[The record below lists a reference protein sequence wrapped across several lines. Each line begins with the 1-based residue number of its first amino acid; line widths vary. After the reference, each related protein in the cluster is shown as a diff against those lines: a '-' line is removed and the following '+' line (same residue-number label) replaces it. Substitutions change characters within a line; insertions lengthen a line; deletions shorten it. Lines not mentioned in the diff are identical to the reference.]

1 MLKKLKG
8 WFSKDTNKKESR
20 EKPQAGL
27 SNQTLAAQLA
37 ADVSEAPVPADPATV
52 PEPEPA
58 PPPAVAPPAN
68 CIVIPGD
75 IVLNLFPPEYLIA
88 PVENLVADYGEQTG
102 FIFARDDL
110 MSGLSTG
117 RLPFSLADVV
127 QKAQLNVFTD
137 EIMEIYGQ
145 EVELPL
151 ALIVPL
157 IPPAW
162 FVVGQQDQSKQ
173 QIVDEMDDLF
183 TDSMA
188 PEAAEEEPAAEAE
201 PAAKDEPTTEHTPV
215 PPPQPA
221 PPEPEP
227 VAEAPVPAPPE
238 PEPEPAAAPPPVS
251 EPAAPPPPPTL
262 QPPAL
267 EPVPAPA
274 AETPPPP
281 TLQPPAPTPAPEPG
295 APPPAPTLQPPAPT
309 PAPEPAAPP
318 PAAAAAEAAD
328 TGAAAENIS
337 EAVKAYFEVNSLDTA
352 ILVKQ
357 KLLYSEGVQEAAGN
371 VENWHSQAPNG
382 IDVNRGG
389 VEELCMLEGVDEPLA
404 KSIIAHRAQAPFT
417 ALQELLKVPGLSL
430 STYQNMTGL
439 GLNIDL
445 MKAEL
450 ETNNLL
456 NIDSTEVSMAAIADA
471 ALAVMQLDAIFI
483 SGSDGLVLA
492 QAVVFDQISVFS
504 DGLAAAAP
512 QLFKRA
518 RKLLV
523 QARLPVVT
531 MSTFF
536 VGQHAITCA
545 GAHQIFCAC
554 IHRTEYPSGEEL
566 KICQKLAH
574 ELVWYC
580 SHRATV

>member
-1 MLKKLKG
+1 MFKKLKG
-8 WFSKDTNKKESR
+8 WFGKDTNKKESR
-20 EKPQAGL
+20 EKTKTEL

-37 ADVSEAPVPADPATV
+37 ADNSEVSVPAEAELLTSPATDEPV
-52 PEPEPA
+52 MGFDAGAATNHPAAVAEPEPA
-58 PPPAVAPPAN
+58 LPPPAVELPAD
-68 CIVIPGD
+68 CIAIPGN
-75 IVLNLFPPEYLIA
+75 IVLSMFPPEYLIA

-102 FIFARDDL
+102 FIFAQSDL
-110 MSGLSTG
+110 MYGLSTG
-117 RLPFSLADVV
+117 RLTFSLADVV

-145 EVELPL
+145 EIELPL
-151 ALIVPL
+151 VLVVPL

-183 TDSMA
+183 TDSMT
-188 PEAAEEEPAAEAE
+188 PEAAEAE
-201 PAAKDEPTTEHTPV
+201 PAA
-215 PPPQPA
+215 
-221 PPEPEP
+221 
-227 VAEAPVPAPPE
+227 
-238 PEPEPAAAPPPVS
+238 EPEPAAKDEPPTEESPDPAPQPEPPALEPVPAPAS
-251 EPAAPPPPPTL
+251 ETPPPPPTL

-267 EPVPAPA
+267 EP
-274 AETPPPP
+274 
-281 TLQPPAPTPAPEPG
+281 QPPTPA
-295 APPPAPTLQPPAPT
+295 Q
-309 PAPEPAAPP
+309 PP
-318 PAAAAAEAAD
+318 PAAPAAEAAD
-328 TGAAAENIS
+328 TGAAAEDIS
-337 EAVKAYFEVNSLDTA
+337 EAVKAYFEVNSLDKA

-357 KLLYSEGVQEAAGN
+357 KLLYSEGVREAAGN
-371 VENWHSQAPNG
+371 VEDWHSQAPNG
-382 IDVNRGG
+382 IDVNRSG
-389 VEELCMLEGVDEPLA
+389 VGELCMLEGVDEPLA
-404 KSIIAHRAQAPFT
+404 ESIIAHRTQTPF
-417 ALQELLKVPGLSL
+417 ASLQDLLKVPGLSL
-430 STYQNMTGL
+430 SAYQKMTGL
-439 GLNIDL
+439 GLNVEL

-471 ALAVMQLDAIFI
+471 ALAGMQLDAIFI

-504 DGLAAAAP
+504 EGLAAAVP

-518 RKLLV
+518 QKLLI
-523 QARLPVVT
+523 QARLPIVT

-554 IHRTEYPSGEEL
+554 IHRTEYPSGEDL
-566 KICQKLAH
+566 KICQNLAH

>member
-1 MLKKLKG
+1 MFKKLKG
-8 WFSKDTNKKESR
+8 WFGKATNKKESR
-20 EKPQAGL
+20 EKTKTEL
-27 SNQTLAAQLA
+27 SNQALAAQLA
-37 ADVSEAPVPADPATV
+37 ADNSEVSVPAEAELLTSPATDEPVMVLDANSATDHPAAV

-58 PPPAVAPPAN
+58 PPPPAVEPPAD
-68 CIVIPGD
+68 CIAIPGN
-75 IVLNLFPPEYLIA
+75 IVLSLFPPEYLIA

-102 FIFARDDL
+102 FIFARSDL
-110 MSGLSTG
+110 MYGLSAG
-117 RLPFSLADVV
+117 RLTFSLADVV

-145 EVELPL
+145 EIELPL
-151 ALIVPL
+151 VLVVPL

-183 TDSMA
+183 TDSMT
-188 PEAAEEEPAAEAE
+188 PEAAEAE
-201 PAAKDEPTTEHTPV
+201 PAA
-215 PPPQPA
+215 
-221 PPEPEP
+221 
-227 VAEAPVPAPPE
+227 
-238 PEPEPAAAPPPVS
+238 EPEPAAKDEPPTEESPGPAPQPEPPEPEAAPAGEAPVPEPAAPPPEPTVQPPALEPVPAPAS
-251 EPAAPPPPPTL
+251 ETPPPPPTL

-267 EPVPAPA
+267 EPQ
-274 AETPPPP
+274 TP
-281 TLQPPAPTPAPEPG
+281 TA
-295 APPPAPTLQPPAPT
+295 
-309 PAPEPAAPP
+309 APEPAQPL
-318 PAAAAAEAAD
+318 PAAPAAEAAD
-328 TGAAAENIS
+328 TGAAPEDIS
-337 EAVKAYFEVNSLDTA
+337 EAVKAYFEVKSLDKA

-357 KLLYSEGVQEAAGN
+357 KLLYSEGVREAAGN
-371 VENWHSQAPNG
+371 VEDWHSQAPNG
-382 IDVNRGG
+382 IDVNRSG
-389 VEELCMLEGVDEPLA
+389 VGELCVLEGVGEPLA
-404 KSIIAHRAQAPFT
+404 ESIIAYRAQTPFT
-417 ALQELLKVPGLSL
+417 SLQDLLKVPGLSL
-430 STYQNMTGL
+430 STYQKMTGL
-439 GLNIDL
+439 GLSIDL

-504 DGLAAAAP
+504 EGLAAAVP

-518 RKLLV
+518 QKLLI
-523 QARLPVVT
+523 QARLPIVT

-566 KICQKLAH
+566 KICQNLAH

>member
-1 MLKKLKG
+1 MFKKLKG
-8 WFSKDTNKKESR
+8 WFGKATNKKESR
-20 EKPQAGL
+20 EKTKTEL
-27 SNQTLAAQLA
+27 SNQALAAQLA
-37 ADVSEAPVPADPATV
+37 ADNSEVSVPATDEPVMVLDANSATDHPAAV

-58 PPPAVAPPAN
+58 PPPPAVELPAD
-68 CIVIPGD
+68 CIAIPGN
-75 IVLNLFPPEYLIA
+75 IVLSLFPPEYLIA

-102 FIFARDDL
+102 FIFARSDL
-110 MSGLSTG
+110 MYGLSTG
-117 RLPFSLADVV
+117 RLTFSLSDVV
-127 QKAQLNVFTD
+127 QKAQLKNVFTD
-137 EIMEIYGQ
+137 AIMEIYEQ
-145 EVELPL
+145 EIELPL
-151 ALIVPL
+151 VLVVPL

-183 TDSMA
+183 TDSMT
-188 PEAAEEEPAAEAE
+188 PEAAEKEPAAKPE
-201 PAAKDEPTTEHTPV
+201 PAAKDEPPTEGSPD
-215 PPPQPA
+215 PAPQPQ
-221 PPEPEP
+221 PPDPEPAP
-227 VAEAPVPAPPE
+227 AGEAPVPEPAATPPE
-238 PEPEPAAAPPPVS
+238 PAVQPPALEPVPAPAS
-251 EPAAPPPPPTL
+251 ETPPPPPTL

-267 EPVPAPA
+267 EP
-274 AETPPPP
+274 
-281 TLQPPAPTPAPEPG
+281 Q
-295 APPPAPTLQPPAPT
+295 APT
-309 PAPEPAAPP
+309 PAPEPAQPP
-318 PAAAAAEAAD
+318 PAAPDAEAAG
-328 TGAAAENIS
+328 TGAAPEDIS
-337 EAVKAYFEVNSLDTA
+337 EAVKAYFEVKSLDKV

-357 KLLYSEGVQEAAGN
+357 KLLYSEGVREAAGN
-371 VENWHSQAPNG
+371 AEDWHSQAPNG
-382 IDVNRGG
+382 IDVNRSG
-389 VEELCMLEGVDEPLA
+389 VGELCVLEGVDEPLA
-404 KSIIAHRAQAPFT
+404 ESIIAYRAQAPF
-417 ALQELLKVPGLSL
+417 ASLQDLLKVPGLSL
-430 STYQNMTGL
+430 STYQKMTGL
-439 GLNIDL
+439 GLNVDL

-471 ALAVMQLDAIFI
+471 ALAVMRLDAIFI

-504 DGLAAAAP
+504 EGLAAAVP

-518 RKLLV
+518 QKLLI
-523 QARLPVVT
+523 QARLPIVT

-566 KICQKLAH
+566 KICQNLAH